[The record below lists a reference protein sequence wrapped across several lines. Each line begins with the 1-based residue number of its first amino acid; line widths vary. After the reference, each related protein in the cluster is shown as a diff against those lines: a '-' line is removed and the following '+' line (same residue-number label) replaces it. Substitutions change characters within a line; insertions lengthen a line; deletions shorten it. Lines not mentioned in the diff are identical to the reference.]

1 MAARPRWPARSGPT
15 PHRLLQA
22 VDFCCEKI
30 HTAPAVYGRAGRRLA
45 QGHRCQARVSLPGTI
60 CWPEAIQGFHRFHLA
75 DRISF
80 FMEVADGSGNSSLM
94 TARFA
99 FLRCI
104 LQTPPSVSTCRPRA
118 AKPHSAEW
126 QWQLSPTHCKP
137 HGRALGR
144 EAAPGLA
151 WLSQHQWMSG
161 MKTLPWSEANVVVE
175 CLSCLTLV
183 L

>member
-1 MAARPRWPARSGPT
+1 MAARPGRPARSWPT

-30 HTAPAVYGRAGRRLA
+30 HTAPAVSGRAGRRLA
-45 QGHRCQARVSLPGTI
+45 QGHLCQAQVSLPGTI

-80 FMEVADGSGNSSLM
+80 FMAVADGRGNSSLM

-99 FLRCI
+99 FLSRI
-104 LQTPPSVSTCRPRA
+104 LQTPPSVSTRRPRA
-118 AKPHSAEW
+118 AKPRSAE
-126 QWQLSPTHCKP
+126 QRWQLSPTRCKP

-144 EAAPGLA
+144 AGGARSGLAQPAPGDDGHENA
-151 WLSQHQWMSG
+151 AMVRSQRSG
-161 MKTLPWSEANVVVE
+161 
-175 CLSCLTLV
+175 
-183 L
+183 